1 MAKVKIILD
10 QRKADK
16 SGRFPVKIRIV
27 AGNTNTSFSTG
38 VSIPEEYFIGD
49 PEHAISRSFANAKQ
63 ANADIKEIY
72 YSIVN
77 AIVELGKKGN
87 ARAYTAADIRN
98 YVEHGKEYCS
108 ERSFSSTI
116 KEYRDSRRTHN
127 TKRTYDYTMDLLN
140 EYSNKRTLFFEDVN
154 YRFLT
159 EFDRWLEIDKG
170 FRGGSR
176 EIILHNIRAV
186 WNYAVNNEY
195 ASISL
200 LPFRKFKIKTFVK
213 EKQFLDESKFRK
225 ILEMDFSNSRRYT
238 IEQAR
243 DVFLLSFF
251 LCGIN
256 PIDMFHLPKPKDNI
270 CTFVRKK
277 VNYHQPKEV
286 HISIQPEAAAIIEK
300 YKGEDHLLNFIETYA
315 NYNSFYSNLS
325 KYMKE
330 LAKEIKEDDM
340 TLYWARYSW
349 ATYASKLD
357 ISDYVI
363 SKALGHAETTMAQQ
377 RYISFDWSKVDDANR
392 KVIDYVQRIK
402 KPDSR
407 PVPTRCL

>member
-10 QRKADK
+10 QRTADK
-16 SGRFPVKIRIV
+16 FGRFPVKIRIV
-27 AGNTNTSFSTG
+27 AGNTNTSISTG
-38 VSIPEEYFIGD
+38 VFAPENCFVGD
-49 PEHAISRSFANAKQ
+49 PEHALSRSFANAKQ

-77 AIVELGKKGN
+77 AIVELEKKGN
-87 ARAYTAADIRN
+87 SRAYTAADIRN
-98 YVEHGKEYCS
+98 YVEQGKEYRS

-116 KEYRDSRRTHN
+116 QEYRESRRTYN
-127 TKRTYDYTMDLLN
+127 TKRTYDHTINLLN
-140 EYSNKRTLFFEDVN
+140 EYSNKRTLFFEDIN

-195 ASISL
+195 VSISL
-200 LPFRKFKIKTFVK
+200 YPFRKFQIKKFEK

-225 ILEMDFSNSRRYT
+225 ILDMDFSNCRRYT
-238 IEQAR
+238 VEQAR
-243 DVFLLSFF
+243 DVFLLSFY

-277 VNYHQPKEV
+277 VNYHQPREV
-286 HISIQPEAAAIIEK
+286 HIAIQPEAAAIIEK
-300 YKGEDHLLNFIETYA
+300 YKGEDHLLNFIETYSD
-315 NYNSFYSNLS
+315 YNSFYSNLS

-363 SKALGHAETTMAQQ
+363 SKALGHADTTMAQQ
-377 RYISFDWSKVDDANR
+377 RYISFDWKKVDIANR
-392 KVIDYVQRIK
+392 TVIDYIYNKV
-402 KPDSR
+402 
-407 PVPTRCL
+407 